1 MSNSLK
7 KQPSQK
13 RSQERV
19 QKILVSC
26 SDLLRKE
33 GLQSLTMPKLAKA
46 ANVSVG
52 SLYQYFENKQAVLQ
66 ALYEDYLFTLRQ
78 LISDFLPQLAEY
90 QNWKDGMGQLL
101 ENLFEAEQASGTM
114 SELNQAMQLYPE
126 LEALDERHQKEVSAL
141 LIQVLKHYDFPGSK
155 SQLEQLMNFTY
166 AINIGTWSYRTRF
179 SSPKQLK
186 QANHWEKVATTA
198 VLEDYLLSFEG

>member
-26 SDLLRKE
+26 SDFLREE

-46 ANVSVG
+46 AGVSVG

-66 ALYEDYLFTLRQ
+66 ALYEDYLLTLRQ
-78 LISDFLPQLAEY
+78 LISDFLPKLADY
-90 QNWKDGMGQLL
+90 PDWKEGMGQLL
-101 ENLFEAEQASGTM
+101 GNLFEAEQASGTM
-114 SELNQAMQLYPE
+114 TELNQAMQLYPE
-126 LEALDERHQKEVSAL
+126 LEALDERHQKDVSAL
-141 LIQVLKHYDFPGSK
+141 LIQVLKHYHFPGTK
-155 SQLEQLMNFTY
+155 AQLEQLMNFTY
-166 AINIGTWSYRTRF
+166 AINIGTWSYRSRYN
-179 SSPKQLK
+179 SPKQLK
-186 QANHWEKVATTA
+186 QANHWERCATIA
-198 VLEDYLLSFEG
+198 VIDDYLKSHKA